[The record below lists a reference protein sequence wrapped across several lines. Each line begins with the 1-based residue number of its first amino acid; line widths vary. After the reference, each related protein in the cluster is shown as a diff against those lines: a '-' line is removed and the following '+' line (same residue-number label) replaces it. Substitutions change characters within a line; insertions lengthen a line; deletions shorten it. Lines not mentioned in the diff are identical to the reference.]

1 MGVVVYVLCGGG
13 GYVWGCVS
21 VWFGVWFGGMAM
33 LVMLVVIA
41 IMMNNWGQ

>member
-1 MGVVVYVLCGGG
+1 MYCVVVGVVSGGMFR
-13 GYVWGCVS
+13 CVS
-21 VWFGVWFGGMAM
+21 GVWFGGMAM

>member
-1 MGVVVYVLCGGG
+1 VGVGEWWY
-13 GYVWGCVS
+13 VS
-21 VWFGVWFGGMAM
+21 VCFGVWFGGMAM